1 MGQVNAMSS
10 IVVTAAPDK
19 VLAALADYETVRPRI
34 LSEQYLD
41 YKVVEGGQGDGT
53 VAQWTLKATEKR
65 SRNVKATVTVDGNVI
80 TEKDANSSLVTTWTV
95 APNGTGTTVTTLTQW
110 QGATGIGGFF
120 ERTFAPKG
128 LQRIQAQVL
137 DNLKRELVYLILHHR
152 DGVVPS
158 PVRRLLSWAGNDP
171 PQFGE
176 CGVSAFPVVAV
187 NSEPR
192 LPG

>member
-10 IVVTAAPDK
+10 TVVTAAPDK
-19 VLAALADYETVRPRI
+19 VLAALSDYETVRPRI

-80 TEKDANSSLVTTWTV
+80 TEKDANSSLVTTWTI

-137 DNLKRELVYLILHHR
+137 DNLKRELV
-152 DGVVPS
+152 
-158 PVRRLLSWAGNDP
+158 
-171 PQFGE
+171 
-176 CGVSAFPVVAV
+176 
-187 NSEPR
+187 
-192 LPG
+192 